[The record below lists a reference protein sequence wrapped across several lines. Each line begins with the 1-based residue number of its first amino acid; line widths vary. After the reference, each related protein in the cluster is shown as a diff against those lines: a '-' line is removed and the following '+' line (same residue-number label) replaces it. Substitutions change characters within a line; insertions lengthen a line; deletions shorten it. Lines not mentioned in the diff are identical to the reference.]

1 MGIFNTVGSAV
12 QNGIQQATNDAVDK
26 LVNRTIPLEYNNL
39 LDQGTDVFKQN
50 ATNEFLQEL
59 GIDANSRGYGN
70 TVQQQL
76 LDGVVVDAGNLVDAV
91 LDEDLTPENYTNF
104 TSFYTNEAMA
114 SVNNTVGKV
123 AAAVNG
129 VSNSQAA
136 LLVADT
142 PKPLFAAAEL
152 KGFYLKK
159 LYGSSGQAAEE
170 TAESKLRRLQMS
182 HATGHA
188 TRSGSNQTGVTDSS
202 GSLGTLTSYTA
213 YTDILTQYAPKFKY
227 TYIVEFNLHYEY
239 TYKSDVPTQFTFLIN
254 RFTKPKIS
262 IEHEIVPFYNF
273 RTSVPK
279 LTTFEPISLTMHDD
293 IKSEA
298 MSFIISYLRR
308 VSPIMNQPN
317 PGPYNFWF
325 EGNGM
330 SFDDSFASYNL
341 STEVDNINII
351 DNITVYHLYN
361 ANRTMDVHKFINPK
375 IESAEFGT
383 FDMSDP
389 DGCEITL
396 NIVYDS
402 YYPQFGVIP
411 DVPAPELNIT
421 QLTASTIVEDIKVN
435 GAKDLSNLTNSSSG
449 TYSYQTD
456 VTYVDPL
463 NSYEGYPTVQEQQK
477 QTGLDG
483 SDTNL
488 DGVGDDTVV
497 RDTVVSDY
505 NTEQNQ
511 PLERTN
517 ADTPDV
523 QVSFDKIASDYV
535 DTNPAQLT
543 DIEATTLS
551 QGLIDNNIDT
561 SSALGETA
569 VRVIANSIT
578 PNDETIA
585 NKLSVAY
592 FPPDPN
598 EVAMV
603 DQMLGKTFVPPAQ
616 DQVDMV
622 NQMIADYKASSGID
636 MLDFNGSF

>member
-12 QNGIQQATNDAVDK
+12 QNGIQQATNDAIDK
-26 LVNRTIPLEYNNL
+26 LVNRSIPLEYNNL

-50 ATNEFLQEL
+50 ATNEFLLEL

-70 TVQQQL
+70 TAQQQV
-76 LDGVVVDAGNLVDAV
+76 LDGAIVDASSLVDAV
-91 LDEDLTPENYTNF
+91 LDEDLTPENFTDF

-114 SVNNTVGKV
+114 SVNDTVGKV

-136 LLVADT
+136 MLVADT

-159 LYGSSGQAAEE
+159 LYGSSGQAKEE
-170 TAESKLRRLQMS
+170 SDESKLRRLQMTQ
-182 HATGHA
+182 ATGRA
-188 TRSGSNQTGVTDSS
+188 TRSGSTETGVIDSG
-202 GSLGTLTSYTA
+202 GSIGTLTSFTA
-213 YTDILTQYAPKFKY
+213 YTDILNYYPPKFKY
-227 TYIVEFNLHYEY
+227 TYIVEFNLNDEY
-239 TYKSDVPTQFTFLIN
+239 KKDISTQFTFLIN
-254 RFTKPKIS
+254 RFTKPKIN
-262 IEHEIVPFYNF
+262 IEHEIVSFYNF

-279 LTTFEPISLTMHDD
+279 LTTFEPISLTLHDD

-298 MSFIISYLRR
+298 MSFIMSYLRR
-308 VSPIMNQPN
+308 VSPIMNQADQ
-317 PGPYNFWF
+317 GPYNYWF

-330 SFDDSFASYNL
+330 TYSDSFASYNL
-341 STEVDNINII
+341 FTQKDNINII
-351 DNITVYHLYN
+351 NNITVYHLYN
-361 ANRTMDVHKFINPK
+361 ASRTMDVHKFINPK
-375 IESAEFGT
+375 IESAEFGA

-396 NIVYDS
+396 NIVYDG
-402 YYPQFGVIP
+402 YYPQFGVTPNI
-411 DVPAPELNIT
+411 PAPELNIT
-421 QLTASTIVEDIKVN
+421 QLTASTIVSDVKVN
-435 GAKDLSNLTNSSSG
+435 GAYDPNGLTDSTKG
-449 TYSYQTD
+449 LYSYQSD
-456 VTYVDPL
+456 VFVDPL
-463 NSYEGYPTVQEQQK
+463 NSYEAFPTVAEQQK
-477 QTGLDG
+477 ETGLDG
-483 SDTNL
+483 TNTPL
-488 DGVGDDTVV
+488 GECGADEVV
-497 RDTVVSDY
+497 RDTIVSDY
-505 NTEQNQ
+505 NTEQNE

-517 ADTPDV
+517 ADTPAV
-523 QVSFDKIASDYV
+523 TVSFDTISSDYT

-551 QGLIDNNIDT
+551 QGLVDNNIDV
-561 SSALGETA
+561 SAALGETA

-578 PNDETIA
+578 PNDETVA
-585 NKLSVAY
+585 NKLSAAY

-622 NQMIADYKASSGID
+622 NKMIADYKASSGID

>member
-1 MGIFNTVGSAV
+1 
-12 QNGIQQATNDAVDK
+12 
-26 LVNRTIPLEYNNL
+26 
-39 LDQGTDVFKQN
+39 
-50 ATNEFLQEL
+50 
-59 GIDANSRGYGN
+59 
-70 TVQQQL
+70 
-76 LDGVVVDAGNLVDAV
+76 
-91 LDEDLTPENYTNF
+91 
-104 TSFYTNEAMA
+104 
-114 SVNNTVGKV
+114 
-123 AAAVNG
+123 
-129 VSNSQAA
+129 
-136 LLVADT
+136 
-142 PKPLFAAAEL
+142 
-152 KGFYLKK
+152 
-159 LYGSSGQAAEE
+159 
-170 TAESKLRRLQMS
+170 
-182 HATGHA
+182 
-188 TRSGSNQTGVTDSS
+188 
-202 GSLGTLTSYTA
+202 
-213 YTDILTQYAPKFKY
+213 
-227 TYIVEFNLHYEY
+227 
-239 TYKSDVPTQFTFLIN
+239 
-254 RFTKPKIS
+254 
-262 IEHEIVPFYNF
+262 
-273 RTSVPK
+273 
-279 LTTFEPISLTMHDD
+279 
-293 IKSEA
+293 
-298 MSFIISYLRR
+298 
-308 VSPIMNQPN
+308 
-317 PGPYNFWF
+317 
-325 EGNGM
+325 
-330 SFDDSFASYNL
+330 
-341 STEVDNINII
+341 
-351 DNITVYHLYN
+351 
-361 ANRTMDVHKFINPK
+361 
-375 IESAEFGT
+375 
-383 FDMSDP
+383 
-389 DGCEITL
+389 
-396 NIVYDS
+396 
-402 YYPQFGVIP
+402 
-411 DVPAPELNIT
+411 
-421 QLTASTIVEDIKVN
+421 VN

-456 VTYVDPL
+456 VTYIDPL

-585 NKLSVAY
+585 NKLSAAY